1 MVKVIQENK
10 TYRAINLKSQ
20 ALLKQIFKL
29 ELLALRAIFWNIGIF
44 KRTMAASIPATSAAF

>member
-1 MVKVIQENK
+1 MMPKHK
-10 TYRAINLKSQ
+10 TYCAINLKSQ
-20 ALLKQIFKL
+20 TLLKQIFKL

>member
-10 TYRAINLKSQ
+10 TYLAIDFKNQ